1 LRVQIRYDFNETDR
15 EISIETLAMLLE
27 QQPEPGHVP
36 WDALRYVTGH
46 IHYGG
51 RVTDDWDRRCVLS
64 LLERFYCDDALE
76 EGYSLDGAATREA
89 DADTA
94 SGSGD
99 PYRVPPA
106 GTLASYRSY
115 VEGLPTD
122 DAVGLFGLHENAKIT
137 HGLAEAANVIRT
149 IVDIQ
154 PRLGAGGGG
163 GSAEATAAALAKRL
177 ADELPEPMLRTEAI
191 RGALGVVSED
201 GKVNVGALTSLQL
214 VLLHEVDHFNHL
226 LAVVASSLK
235 NLQLAIKGVLV
246 MSADLEKVF
255 SSMLRGEV
263 PAAWAKAAYPS
274 LKPLASWHADLKAR
288 VAFIRGWLV
297 ASGPPDRFVLPY
309 FFYTQGFLTGVLQT
323 HARKHKVPIDFLSFS
338 YTLLD
343 EPSPEAVLAA
353 NEPAPPES
361 PTKKRSKAG
370 GDDEPAPGT
379 PAAMAADVTS
389 SFVPAPPPDD
399 GVLVEGLFLAGARY
413 NRTLRVLQPP
423 RPKQMVDPLPAI
435 HFEPVEHHTRDEE
448 TYECPLYK
456 TSARAGV
463 LSTTGASTNFVV
475 ALSVPTREPP
485 ETWVRM
491 GVAALCQTDD

>member
-1 LRVQIRYDFNETDR
+1 
-15 EISIETLAMLLE
+15 MLLE
-27 QQPEPGHVP
+27 QQPEPGNVP

-64 LLERFYCDDALE
+64 LLERFYSDEALE
-76 EGYSLDGAATREA
+76 DGYSLDGSSAGGEA
-89 DADTA
+89 DAD
-94 SGSGD
+94 D
-99 PYRVPPA
+99 PYRCPPA
-106 GTLASYRSY
+106 GSLDDYRAF
-115 VEGLPTD
+115 VAALPLD

-137 HGLAEAANVIRT
+137 HGLAEAAGVIRT

-163 GSAEATAAALAKRL
+163 GSAEATATALAKRL
-177 ADELPEPMLRTEAI
+177 ADELPPPMLRTEAL

-201 GKVNVGALTSLQL
+201 GKVDVGSLTSLQL

-226 LAVVASSLK
+226 LHVVASSLK
-235 NLQLAIKGVLV
+235 NLQLAVQGVLV
-246 MSADLEKVF
+246 MSADLERVF

-274 LKPLASWHADLKAR
+274 LKPLASWHNDLRAR
-288 VAFIRGWLV
+288 VGFIRSWLV
-297 ASGPPDRFVLPY
+297 APGPPDRFPLPY
-309 FFYTQGFLTGVLQT
+309 FFYTQGFLTGVLQM
-323 HARKHKVPIDFLSFS
+323 HARKHKVPIDFLSFA
-338 YTLLD
+338 YRLLD
-343 EPSPEAVLAA
+343 EPSPEIIEAA
-353 NEPAPPES
+353 NSPDSPAARR
-361 PTKKRSKAG
+361 PTAAAADG
-370 GDDEPAPGT
+370 AATPGT
-379 PAAMAADVTS
+379 PAGMTAELAS
-389 SFVPAPPPDD
+389 GFVPEPPPDD

-435 HFEPVEHHTRDEE
+435 HFEPVENQPRDESA
-448 TYECPLYK
+448 YECPLYK

-475 ALSVPTREPP
+475 ALSIPTREPP
-485 ETWVRM
+485 EKWVRM
-491 GVAALCQTDD
+491 GIAALCQTDD

>member
-1 LRVQIRYDFNETDR
+1 
-15 EISIETLAMLLE
+15 MLLE

-64 LLERFYCDDALE
+64 LLARFYCDEALE
-76 EGYSLDGAATREA
+76 EGHSLDGSVTA
-89 DADTA
+89 A
-94 SGSGD
+94 SGGGDAGGDEAGGGDD
-99 PYRVPPA
+99 PYRVPPP
-106 GTLASYRSY
+106 GSLASYRAY

-137 HGLAEAANVIRT
+137 YGLSEAASVLRT
-149 IVDIQ
+149 IIDIQ
-154 PRLGAGGGG
+154 PRLGTGGG
-163 GSAEATAAALAKRL
+163 GSTAESTAAALARRL
-177 ADELPEPMLRTEAI
+177 ADELPVPMLRTEAI

-201 GKVNVGALTSLQL
+201 GKVDVGGLTSLQL

-226 LAVVASSLK
+226 LAVVATSLRD
-235 NLQLAIKGVLV
+235 LQLAIKGVLV
-246 MSADLEKVF
+246 MSSELEKVF

-263 PAAWAKAAYPS
+263 PSAWAKAAYPS

-288 VAFIRGWLV
+288 VAFIRAWLV
-297 ASGPPDRFVLPY
+297 APGPPDRFVLPY

-323 HARKHKVPIDFLSFS
+323 HARKHKVPIDFLSFA

-343 EPSPEAVLAA
+343 EPSPEVVQAA
-353 NEPAPPES
+353 SEDVPES
-361 PTKKRSKAG
+361 PSKK
-370 GDDEPAPGT
+370 GT
-379 PAAMAADVTS
+379 PAAMAAEAS
-389 SFVPAPPPDD
+389 SGFVPAPPPDD
-399 GVLVEGLFLAGARY
+399 GVLVEGLFLTGARY

-435 HFEPVEHHTRDEE
+435 HFEPVENHTRDEE
-448 TYECPLYK
+448 AYECPLYK

-475 ALSVPTREPP
+475 ALSIPTREPP

-491 GVAALCQTDD
+491 GIAALCQTDD